1 MMGVF
6 IGTDV
11 ACAKGKYCS
20 ICIYWKDGNLV
31 PLHLAKE
38 VVQSP
43 RGMENVA
50 TLEYINNANYA
61 DAIKIYNLYIYETCS
76 LDPVCISID
85 APLRP
90 REPNIDKK
98 YAETELNKQKYS
110 CRL

>member
-1 MMGVF
+1 
-6 IGTDV
+6 
-11 ACAKGKYCS
+11 
-20 ICIYWKDGNLV
+20 
-31 PLHLAKE
+31 LAKE

-76 LDPVCISID
+76 LDPVCIAID

-98 YAETELNKQKYS
+98 YAETKLNKQKYS
-110 CRL
+110 YRL